1 MRRNEY
7 DEIETRHR
15 KKRKLSSGF
24 FYLIMVLAS
33 ILFLYT
39 FYQMPMFPLKWTVM
53 AGAALG
59 VVLLITGFFT
69 VKLRPT
75 NFFQKSVNIV
85 LAVVLFAASILLPYE
100 ESKITA
106 LFESVTGSTVIINV
120 YAMSDDYKSA
130 HPEYFSDDNTIWTD
144 GYNGKQIL
152 KDYSDYLIYGTVVKI
167 DRENQNYCISQLNS
181 MCHTTV
187 KTMDHESL
195 DSAVKDLY
203 NNTTD
208 VLIMSDTYAR
218 VIEDTPGY
226 ELFQSDTVILDTFER
241 KIESSFSFTVGS
253 DFSDKPFIIFF
264 GGNDQTG
271 SLSLQGRTDVDM
283 VVAVNPSSGQIA
295 IINLPRDSYIPN
307 PDYSGAYDKL
317 THLGITGLDNTLEG
331 LSNILGQSI
340 ENYVL
345 VNFDTFQTIIDSL
358 GGITIDNPYAF
369 TAIDGQHFVEGTIS
383 LNSVQAL
390 MYVRERYNLPGGD
403 FDRNMHQ
410 QIVMQ
415 GIIRKITSPEGIIH
429 FNEILDRVKD
439 CILTNVSSKSIY
451 SLVSKQLDEDID
463 WNIVKYHVEGEMG
476 MEECASAPGQLLSV
490 VYPYDSQITF
500 VSDVIDAVYAGEI
513 LTQQDL
519 PEGSF
524 Q

>member
-1 MRRNEY
+1 MKRY
-7 DEIETRHR
+7 DEEIRYR
-15 KKRKLSSGF
+15 KKKRRLSSGF
-24 FYLIMVLAS
+24 FYLILVLAS

-39 FYQMPMFPLKWTVM
+39 FYKMPMVPLKWTFIVGGVLLVM
-53 AGAALG
+53 
-59 VVLLITGFFT
+59 LLITGMFT

-75 NFFQKSVNIV
+75 NFFQKTVNC
-85 LAVVLFAASILLPYE
+85 LLSVVLFAASILLPYE
-100 ESKITA
+100 ESKISA
-106 LFESVTGSTVIINV
+106 LFQSAAGNTIRINV
-120 YAMSDDYKSA
+120 YAMNDAYKSS
-130 HPEYFSDDNTIWTD
+130 HPEYFNDATTVWTEGKD
-144 GYNGKQIL
+144 GRQVL

-167 DRENQNYCISQLNS
+167 DRDNQNYCVNQLNK
-181 MCHTTV
+181 MCGATIQ
-187 KTMDHESL
+187 TMDHNSL
-195 DSAVKDLY
+195 DQAVQNLY
-203 NNTTD
+203 INTTD
-208 VLIMSDTYAR
+208 VMIMAESYAK
-218 VIEDTPGY
+218 VIEDMPGY
-226 ELFQSDTVILDTFER
+226 ETFSMDTVILDSFDRE
-241 KIESSFSFTVGS
+241 IESPFSFTES
-253 DFSDKPFIIFF
+253 SKMASEPFIIFF

-283 VVAVNPSSGQIA
+283 VVAVNPQSSQIA

-307 PDYSGAYDKL
+307 PDYGGTYDKL

-345 VNFDTFQTIIDSL
+345 VNFDTFQTIIDAL
-358 GGITIDNPYAF
+358 GSITIENPYAF
-369 TAIDGQHFVEGTIS
+369 TAIDGQYFAEGTIS

-415 GIIRKITSPEGIIH
+415 GIIDRITSPEGIIH
-429 FNEILDRVKD
+429 FNDILDNVKN

-451 SLVSKQLDEDID
+451 ALVSKQLDEDID

-476 MEECASAPGQLLSV
+476 MEECASAPGQWLSV
-490 VYPYDSQITF
+490 VYPYDSQIQF
-500 VSDVIDAVYAGEI
+500 VSGVIDAVYAGEI
-513 LTQQDL
+513 LTQQEL

-524 Q
+524 E